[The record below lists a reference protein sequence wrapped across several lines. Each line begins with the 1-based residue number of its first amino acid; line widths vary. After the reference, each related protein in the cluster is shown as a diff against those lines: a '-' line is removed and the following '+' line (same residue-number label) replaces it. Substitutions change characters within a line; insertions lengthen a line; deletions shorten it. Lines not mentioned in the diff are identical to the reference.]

1 MMRRLVMFPIVIA
14 IAIWSDI
21 AYDRFHVPGR
31 SYPRET
37 LITDTWYGPLVFLL
51 IPLSLGW
58 AALAAKR
65 RWARV
70 LGLCVSGLLLLIF
83 LIWIAAIRETFV
95 SVH

>member
-1 MMRRLVMFPIVIA
+1 MFADLFGICHLVYVRVQDGLPIQHDFNIA
-14 IAIWSDI
+14 AFAGD
-21 AYDRFHVPGR
+21 
-31 SYPRET
+31 
-37 LITDTWYGPLVFLL
+37 FLL